1 VRFEGASSDLLGE
14 DDFKEARAVL
24 TRRSTAALVT
34 YENTCAAPFA
44 TALRRSDAQLV
55 GNGPQARNAKTLAA

>member
-34 YENTCAAPFA
+34 YENSWAASFA

-55 GNGPQARNAKTLAA
+55 ANGPQAHNAKRLAA